1 MIEGVLLMRLAAP
14 QPTQKHF
21 TDEELK
27 QQYGIHLATRLQAD
41 GDGKEA
47 KWADIDDDEDDWA
60 PEAIEWN
67 DGTKIDLTANAAAVL
82 AAEQAAAEEAKQRQ
96 EEEEKAKKLLQKST
110 TTVGPNATVLKPRSA
125 VQPKTGGLVL
135 KTPTEK
141 PSLVSKP
148 TAPTPVKSPWASLPP
163 VDKVPPVPINPD
175 VSEPATRPQGI
186 DASTNIYSNQPA
198 QSPIP
203 AMEIAADS
211 FSRNRGDTPNGHP
224 GQLYNAQSGRYEP
237 ANTGRRGSVRKE
249 QNFRPPSLLQRGS
262 NDTRGPAGPSEAFQT
277 RPSQPDQAPW
287 VRRRSSNVSG
297 DGTARRN
304 SIIKSMPNGVHDERR
319 GSQQSQVL
327 QSPTNAAV
335 GQGAIPRDRSPT
347 LPPSAVQ
354 SPAMRHAQTADSRS
368 GNGSPIQTSADP
380 IAVQKQMMKE
390 KREMAIKRKQE
401 EEAREEAAKKERIR
415 LKMEAMGMPPLED
428 KKGAVKKEVQKPIE
442 KRPAKP
448 TQAEEQEAEKVS
460 PTQEGVQVHA
470 QPQEEDIT
478 LKSPPKPPQPSPS
491 GAPQQYGM
499 MKVHGATSTIVQQPD
514 TERLQIEKTRAP
526 VQGQKISPPGLQPR
540 PNQGERVPSPLVN
553 GIKDPE
559 QGLEK
564 TQEFSNQHQIREQ
577 PRQQPWNQVPN
588 DQKALVGAGWSTQA
602 ATREPSNAHNNVWGA
617 PNARS
622 LGNGAFD
629 RSIQRP
635 QSRQQDHFASPT
647 LAPIGPPKHLQLS
660 RESRE
665 PREPSKAVDIRN
677 LEDFQTMPTFP
688 PTEGRAPANAPDP
701 IGHHLSAEQQKPSQ
715 TQYTS
720 GLQSRPPVNHME
732 PAALLQDQQKSSVA
746 AWGSFH
752 NDSARDE
759 AIRRQQHAA
768 KLADE
773 VRRGVQQ
780 EAPQLPVMNETWR
793 QVKVDQHST
802 QRSIIGVERGQ
813 AVHAQL
819 AGTQMSA
826 ELQTPAFGTT
836 LNAGPS
842 IPAGIGRSSR
852 FFPTTGRGVS
862 MPLPAQPAPFA
873 PGHRRGSSPPPP
885 DSEGHPAFVRDNPT
899 VRVSLPL
906 IGPKPKV
913 KLPPSTASPV
923 QSPNMADVRPVALRA
938 ASQPL
943 VNNPSWQDRFNG
955 LLGVKKISP
964 ERTFV
969 RPIEP
974 IVTSVSS
981 ASNKITGGFSAS
993 KEAITSPVMQ
1003 SPSVAISLPQSGLSS
1018 SILGFRVE
1026 SKDVADEEEL
1036 FIPESGSL
1044 PVVHLPPKEK
1054 TAPWSTAVGSRRGS
1068 QKPIRLSK
1076 DVEAVSKETL
1086 IFANMIVN
1094 GTPLIFIN
1102 LHGMSK
1108 GKSTPM
1114 TLGPV
1119 GQNSAQRVDTRSEQ
1133 QQRPRDFSGGAKP
1146 QGKGFK
1152 PKNSG
1157 NTGPNSPRTGPGA
1170 PHPKVAHHHSSP
1182 LTPSRITPTVSAVGG
1197 WDSNRA
1203 R

>member
-1 MIEGVLLMRLAAP
+1 MFLLTRPAAP
-14 QPTQKHF
+14 QPAQKHF

-67 DGTKIDLTANAAAVL
+67 DGTKIDLTANNAAVL

-96 EEEEKAKKLLQKST
+96 EEEEKAKNLSQKPT

-125 VQPKTGGLVL
+125 AQPKTGGLVL
-135 KTPTEK
+135 KTPSEK

-148 TAPTPVKSPWASLPP
+148 TASTPVRSPWASLPP
-163 VDKVPPVPINPD
+163 VDRVPPVAINPD
-175 VSEPATRPQGI
+175 VPTSTTRPQGY
-186 DASTNIYSNQPA
+186 DTYPNAQPNQPT
-198 QSPIP
+198 QPPPP

-211 FSRNRGDTPNGHP
+211 FSRNRGDAPNGHP

-262 NDTRGPAGPSEAFQT
+262 VNDTRGPAGPSEAFQT
-277 RPSQPDQAPW
+277 RSSQPEQAPW
-287 VRRRSSNVSG
+287 ARRRSSNVSG
-297 DGTARRN
+297 DGSARRN
-304 SIIKSMPNGVHDERR
+304 SIVKGMANGVHDERR
-319 GSQQSQVL
+319 GSQQSQAL
-327 QSPTNAAV
+327 QSPTTP
-335 GQGAIPRDRSPT
+335 GLGHGAIPRDGSPT
-347 LPPSAVQ
+347 LPQSAVQ
-354 SPAMRHAQTADSRS
+354 SPAMRHAQMADPRS
-368 GNGSPIQTSADP
+368 ANGSPNQTGVDI
-380 IAVQKQMMKE
+380 IAQQKQTMKE

-415 LKMEAMGMPPLED
+415 LKMEAMGMLPLED
-428 KKGAVKKEVQKPIE
+428 KNDSTKKEVQKSIE
-442 KRPAKP
+442 KRPMEP
-448 TQAEEQEAEKVS
+448 SQAGEKEVERVSTPQE
-460 PTQEGVQVHA
+460 PIQVHA
-470 QPQEEDIT
+470 QTREEAPAT
-478 LKSPPKPPQPSPS
+478 RSPPKPPQPNAS

-499 MKVHGATSTIVQQPD
+499 MKVHGVSTTNMQQPD
-514 TERLQIEKTRAP
+514 NERLQIEKTKSQA
-526 VQGQKISPPGLQPR
+526 QGQKISPPGLQPR
-540 PNQGERVPSPLVN
+540 PAQGERIPSPLIN
-553 GIKDPE
+553 GAKYPE
-559 QGLEK
+559 QGIEK
-564 TQEFSNQHQIREQ
+564 AQIFSSQHQIREQ

-588 DQKALVGAGWSTQA
+588 DQKALAGTGWSAQA
-602 ATREPSNAHNNVWGA
+602 ATREPSNAHNSVWGA

-647 LAPIGPPKHLQLS
+647 LAPIGPPKHLQSS

-665 PREPSKAVDIRN
+665 PSKANDIRN

-688 PTEGRAPANAPDP
+688 PTEGQTPGSAADP
-701 IGHHLSAEQQKPSQ
+701 IGYHLNAEQRRP
-715 TQYTS
+715 TPPQYAN
-720 GLQSRPPVNHME
+720 GLQSRPSTNHVEPVAR
-732 PAALLQDQQKSSVA
+732 PQDQQKSSVA

-752 NDSARDE
+752 NDSTREE
-759 AIRRQQHAA
+759 AIKRQQHAA

-773 VRRGVQQ
+773 VRRGIQH

-813 AVHAQL
+813 TVHAQV
-819 AGTQMSA
+819 AGTQMNA
-826 ELQTPAFGTT
+826 DLQTPAFGTP
-836 LNAGPS
+836 LNIGPS
-842 IPAGIGRSSR
+842 LPVGIGRGSR

-862 MPLPAQPAPFA
+862 LPLPTQPAPFT

-885 DSEGHPAFVRDNPT
+885 DSEGHPAFVRENLI

-913 KLPPSTASPV
+913 KLPPSMASPA
-923 QSPNMADVRPVALRA
+923 QSPRMADVQPVALHA

-943 VNNPSWQDRFNG
+943 INNPSWQDRFNG

-964 ERTFV
+964 ERTFAHPV
-969 RPIEP
+969 EP
-974 IVTSVSS
+974 VVTSVSS
-981 ASNKITGGFSAS
+981 ASNKITGGSSAS
-993 KEAITSPVMQ
+993 KETMTSPVMH
-1003 SPSVAISLPQSGLSS
+1003 SPSVAISLPQPGPSS
-1018 SILGFRVE
+1018 SILGFKVE

-1044 PVVHLPPKEK
+1044 PLTHLPPKEM
-1054 TAPWSTAVGSRRGS
+1054 TAPWGVPTAPKRGS
-1068 QKPIRLSK
+1068 QKPTRLSK
-1076 DVEAVSKETL
+1076 EVEAVSKED
-1086 IFANMIVN
+1086 IFFANMIVN

-1102 LHGMSK
+1102 LDGMSQ
-1108 GKSTPM
+1108 GKSKPM
-1114 TLGPV
+1114 ASELP
-1119 GQNSAQRVDTRSEQ
+1119 GQNSAPHGDTRFEQQ
-1133 QQRPRDFSGGAKP
+1133 QQRPRNFSGGAKP

-1152 PKNSG
+1152 PRQNTG
-1157 NTGPNSPRTGPGA
+1157 NNGPNSPRTGPGA
-1170 PHPKVAHHHSSP
+1170 PHPKNAHHHNSP
-1182 LTPSRITPTVSAVGG
+1182 HIPNRVPPTVGAVGG
-1197 WDSNRA
+1197 WDSSRA